1 MSEFSILDWKR
12 NEVLFTA
19 GVIGAIVIISAGQLV
34 IGNMKTRDAQR
45 KADVELTAR
54 ALVRYRDDYGVVP
67 SATDSGKIV
76 SCGREG
82 TETCEWGK
90 GEIVDIDNIT
100 YLKKTRQDPLAEEG
114 RKYIYVPDETRS
126 GFRIYVGLEYKR
138 DPAWKKNLTVQCGE
152 NVECNWY
159 VQN

>member
-100 YLKKTRQDPLAEEG
+100 YLKKTPQDPWRKKAENIFMYRMRREA
-114 RKYIYVPDETRS
+114 DSEFMS
-126 GFRIYVGLEYKR
+126 GWNIRGIRRGKRI
-138 DPAWKKNLTVQCGE
+138 
-152 NVECNWY
+152 
-159 VQN
+159 